1 MLYEN
6 TITRSSSLDK
16 TDKIQEAYE
25 KMLSEASKIM
35 TVDEF
40 IKGLESVIKKSFPK
54 SFVKVQ
60 ASGNLGTSI
69 FVTFALGKDKSEWQN
84 GIIHN
89 DPLHHQWMIGFNS
102 FTENAFIK
110 DKIEAELSVG
120 GSLTIQPEEG
130 SHLALGRAKIGW
142 RKKTAPPEKL
152 IPYFGN
158 YFKKVKKVLVDNKE
172 NLTEYGY
179 EIAKKKI

>member
-1 MLYEN
+1 MTLYEN
-6 TITRSSSLDK
+6 TIRRSSNLDK

-25 KMLSEASKIM
+25 KMLAEAKTM

-40 IKGLESVIKKSFPK
+40 IKGLESNIKKIFPK

-69 FVTFALGKDKSEWQN
+69 FVTFALGKDKSEWVS

-102 FTENAFIK
+102 FAENAFIK
-110 DKIEAELSVG
+110 DKIEAEISIG
-120 GSLTIQPEEG
+120 GSMKTKPEEG
-130 SHLALGRAKIGW
+130 SFMAFGRAKIGW
-142 RKKTAPPEKL
+142 RKKTDTPEK
-152 IPYFGN
+152 IIVHFTN
-158 YFKKVKKVLVDNKE
+158 YFKKMKQVLMANKDKLPE
-172 NLTEYGY
+172 RDFELNKNKL
-179 EIAKKKI
+179 